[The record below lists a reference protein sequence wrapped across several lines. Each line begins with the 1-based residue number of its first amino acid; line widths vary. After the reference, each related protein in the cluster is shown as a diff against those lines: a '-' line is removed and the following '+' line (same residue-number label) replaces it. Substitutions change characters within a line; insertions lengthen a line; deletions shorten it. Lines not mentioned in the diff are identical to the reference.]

1 METGPGLPGMRPVA
15 PGARRRPEVSAMF
28 RIYEWNFSSL
38 AEPVVAGLLAFTL
51 AIVVLGV

>member
-1 METGPGLPGMRPVA
+1 MRPVA
-15 PGARRRPEVSAMF
+15 PGARRRPEVSAMS